1 MDADLEQI
9 EIEAD
14 WTGRHLFDTVC
25 RIIGLREI
33 WYFGLQ
39 YTNKKGYSCWLQM
52 DAKICKQD
60 VPKQEDSSMAFLF
73 LVKFYP
79 EVIEEELIQ
88 DITKHL
94 FFVQI
99 KQSILSMD
107 LYCSA
112 EASVLLA
119 SYAVQAMK
127 GDCDDNEELEL
138 DRLLPK
144 SVIEQYDM
152 SYEMWGERIKRW
164 WGNNSGMTR
173 EDAEME
179 YLRVAQDLEMYGI
192 QYYPI
197 HNKKET
203 DLLLGVS
210 AQGIGIYQNTNRITP
225 RPFFSWNEI
234 KNISFK
240 NKVFSMKTQDN
251 SKIDFK
257 AKHMSINMSVL
268 DLCIGTHNL
277 YLRRRQQDTLEV
289 QQMKAQAK
297 EARERKVHEQ
307 RRLDREREKRESA
320 EMERDRYKAEVA
332 LITEQLNAVQDA
344 KRRTEESADL
354 IAEKARVSEA
364 EALVLS
370 KRASEAEA
378 EVQRYKVSQ
387 IKAEENKMVLERKVR
402 EAELLSYRLMQDAE
416 RRNREAQLYR
426 SQILT
431 GGGIYAGAPPA
442 SNGYVMTSPN
452 PYRSHHLLFM
462 PDGSEDASITDGMFG
477 SPFGYSPTTVD
488 DLAMVM
494 NGNDFFSAILPP
506 QRISSASS
514 TSNLLSAQPSLSQP
528 TGNVH
533 ISCAVPATSASRVQ
547 SDSGAPVQSPNSQR
561 FNSANG
567 GDLQNLK
574 AELDRAR
581 QDNAEKTRRFRE
593 KMSEFRQEI
602 DMLKKE
608 EKISDHDRIHANN
621 IHLGFD
627 KYSTLRRS
635 AGDIPNWLSIQKLQS
650 GAGTAKSRVKVFE
663 GL

>member
-1 MDADLEQI
+1 MGIFDFLSAKKRRLLYVKVTTMDADLEQI
-9 EIEAD
+9 EIEPD
-14 WTGRHLFDTVC
+14 WTGRQLFDTVC

-60 VPKQEDSSMAFLF
+60 VPKQEDGSLAFLF

-79 EVIEEELIQ
+79 EIIEEELIQ

-152 SYEMWGERIKRW
+152 SFEMWGERIKRW
-164 WGNNSGMTR
+164 WGNNSGMSR

-210 AQGIGIYQNTNRITP
+210 AQGIGIYQDTNRINP

-251 SKIDFK
+251 SKIDFR
-257 AKHMSINMSVL
+257 AKHMSINMSIL

-297 EARERKVHEQ
+297 EARERKAEEQ
-307 RRLDREREKRESA
+307 RRLERERERRESA
-320 EMERDRYKAEVA
+320 EMERDRYKTEVA
-332 LITEQLNAVQDA
+332 HITERLNVLQDA
-344 KRRTEESADL
+344 KRRTEENADL

-387 IKAEENKMVLERKVR
+387 IKAEENKMILERKVR

-416 RRNREAQLYR
+416 RRNRETQLYR
-426 SQILT
+426 SQILN
-431 GGGIYAGAPPA
+431 GSVYGAPPA
-442 SNGYVMTSPN
+442 PNGYVLSSPN

-462 PDGSEDASITDGMFG
+462 PSGSSEANLSDGIFG
-477 SPFGYSPTTVD
+477 GFDYNATTVD
-488 DLAMVM
+488 DLAMVGGYPM
-494 NGNDFFSAILPP
+494 IQQQRVGSA
-506 QRISSASS
+506 SSAS
-514 TSNLLSAQPSLSQP
+514 NLLLAPPPPPSAQ
-528 TGNVH
+528 
-533 ISCAVPATSASRVQ
+533 
-547 SDSGAPVQSPNSQR
+547 SPM
-561 FNSANG
+561 G
-567 GDLQNLK
+567 GQDPLQNQSSPRRYEGAEFPTLK
-574 AELDRAR
+574 RELDRAR
-581 QDNAEKTRRFRE
+581 KENAEKTRRFRE

-602 DMLKKE
+602 DQLKKE
-608 EKISDHDRIHANN
+608 EKVSEHDRIHANN
-621 IHLGFD
+621 LHLGFD

-635 AGDIPNWLSIQKLQS
+635 
-650 GAGTAKSRVKVFE
+650 GAGPAKSRVKVFE